1 MLFHFKKDQLFVRAG
16 SNPAAATDR
25 TAAGKPWTTFQL
37 GYREPAALPNAEAF
51 ARFLA
56 ASFAFTNSLRSLTF
70 SLDGLVLCS
79 LDKQLAASKP
89 VPIPRSLFVTSPK
102 SFMKLLSVASTSVQI
117 EAKVVGAVLL
127 TGSSASRKAAA
138 LKAAASSAPTF
149 ATKMLQSAFG
159 FGGASATAASAETTE
174 VAAPIERGQTLEAT
188 FFMRVVAG
196 QINVSVPSAFRAD
209 LERATKK
216 RPPSSTRFQLL
227 YSVRRH
233 HVRAR
238 ADLASPRTSTRRRAR
253 PTTRR
258 AACSTTSSRRS
269 TRRAAWRSGS

>member
-16 SNPAAATDR
+16 SNPTAATDR
-25 TAAGKPWTTFQL
+25 TATGKPWTTFQL
-37 GYREPAALPNAEAF
+37 SYREPAALPNAEAF

-70 SLDGLVLCS
+70 ALDGLVLCW

-89 VPIPRSLFVTSPK
+89 LPIPRSLFVTSPK
-102 SFMKLLSVASTSVQI
+102 SFMKIVSAASTSVQI

-159 FGGASATAASAETTE
+159 FGGSSATPSVEAAS
-174 VAAPIERGQTLEAT
+174 VAAPVERGQTLEAT

-227 YSVRRH
+227 YSVRQSHAPSIR
-233 HVRAR
+233 
-238 ADLASPRTSTRRRAR
+238 
-253 PTTRR
+253 
-258 AACSTTSSRRS
+258 
-269 TRRAAWRSGS
+269 